1 VDNLIRDI
9 KYATRSLLRD
19 KGFAVTVLLT
29 LAVCIAANTATFAI
43 VNSVLLRPLPG
54 PHADAV
60 VILSNRYPNAGA
72 GEQFQ
77 SSVADYF
84 DRLRQVTALE
94 EQALFRNAGETL
106 NINGTAEQVEGMAVT
121 PSLFKLVG
129 IPPAYGRAFTPEEG
143 ELGGNRKV
151 ILSNALWRQLYGGE
165 RSAIGRDLRLGGIPF
180 TIVGVMPKDFVFVN
194 PDARFWTPLSFTAEQ
209 KTEYHSNNMCHIGRL
224 KPGATAHQAQAQV
237 DALNAAN
244 LERFPAIKQ
253 VLIDAGF
260 HTKVEPLQRMLVKD
274 VEGSLYL
281 LWGGAVFV
289 LLIGALNIANLV
301 LARLSVHSK
310 EIATRLALG
319 ATRFQVVRCLVVENV
334 LVAASGGVAGVLL
347 GSLLLRVLNTIG
359 LDRFPRASEVR
370 IDGVVILVALALAVF
385 VGLLNGLAPLVTVF
399 RGNLSAMLH
408 DGSRTG
414 TTGARTRRL
423 RQALVGAEIG
433 FAFVL
438 LAGAGLLLASFRHL
452 LSVDPG
458 FTTTGVLTA
467 STNAPRARYRGGAE
481 LRTLMSRTLD
491 SLLRVPGVAAA
502 GATNGIPFGGNNND
516 SVILPEGH
524 VMKPGES
531 VISPRNII
539 VTPGYFETMKIALVR
554 GRYFEARDNETTS
567 PVIIV
572 DERLAN
578 VFWPKLDPIGRRMY
592 RPEPPDLSMTDAKTR
607 WFTVVGVVRSV
618 RLEDLAGT
626 RSAFGAYYFPYA
638 QDSSRD
644 FTIAV
649 RTTTD
654 PGSMSRSIRAAIAGI
669 DPELALFDV
678 RTMGER
684 AELSVSSRRT
694 SMMLALAFASVA
706 LFLSGIGIYGV
717 LAYLV
722 AQRRREIGIR
732 MALGCTG
739 AGIVRLVLLEGSLL
753 VVIGLASGL
762 AGAAALQ
769 KAVANQVYGVR
780 PLDPLVLGCV
790 VVLLGFISLVA
801 CMVPARHAVRVDPVR
816 VLSDQ

>member
-1 VDNLIRDI
+1 MENLIRDI
-9 KYATRSLLRD
+9 KYAARSLLRD
-19 KGFAVTVLLT
+19 KGFAATVLLT

-54 PHADAV
+54 PHADAI

-84 DRLRQVTALE
+84 DRLRQVTALD
-94 EQALFRNAGETL
+94 EQALFRGTGETL
-106 NINGTAEQVEGMAVT
+106 NVNGTAEQVEGMAVT

-129 IPPAYGRAFTPEEG
+129 TPPAHGRAFTPEEG

-151 ILSNALWRQLYGGE
+151 ILSNALWRQLFGGE
-165 RSAIGRDLRLGGIPF
+165 RSAIGRELRFGGVPF
-180 TIVGVMPKDFVFVN
+180 TIVGVMPKGFVFVN
-194 PDARFWTPLSFTAEQ
+194 PDARFWIPLTFTAEQ

-224 KPGATAHQAQAQV
+224 KHGATIQQAQAQV
-237 DALNAAN
+237 DALNAVN
-244 LERFPAIKQ
+244 LERFPALKQ
-253 VLIDAGF
+253 VLVDAGF
-260 HTKVEPLQRMLVKD
+260 HTRVEPLQRMLVKD
-274 VEGSLYL
+274 VEGALYL

-301 LARLSVHSK
+301 LARLSVHTK

-319 ATRFQVVRCLVVENV
+319 ATRAQVVRRLIVENV
-334 LVAASGGVAGVLL
+334 LVAATGGVAGVLL
-347 GSLLLRVLNTIG
+347 GALLLRALNTIG
-359 LDRFPRASEVR
+359 LDRFPRAYEVR
-370 IDGVVILVALALAVF
+370 IDAVVILIALSLALL

-399 RGNLSAMLH
+399 RANLSAMLH

-414 TTGARTRRL
+414 TAGTRTRRL

-467 STNAPRARYRGGAE
+467 STNAPRARYRGEAE

-491 SLLRVPGVAAA
+491 SILRLPGVAAA
-502 GATNGIPFGGNNND
+502 GATNGIPFGGQGND

-531 VISPRNII
+531 VISPRSIV

-554 GRYFEARDNETTS
+554 GRYFEPRDNETTS
-567 PVIIV
+567 PAIIV
-572 DERLAN
+572 DERLASL
-578 VFWPKLDPIGRRMY
+578 FWPKVDPIGRRMY
-592 RPEPPDLSMTDAKTR
+592 RPEPPDLSKTDAKTR

-638 QDSSRD
+638 QDTSRA
-644 FTIAV
+644 FTLAV
-649 RTTTD
+649 RTTAD

-694 SMMLALAFASVA
+694 SMMLALAFACVA

-739 AGIVRLVLLEGSLL
+739 SGVVRLVLLEGSLL

-762 AGAAALQ
+762 AGAVALQ
-769 KAVANQVYGVR
+769 RAVANQIYGVR

-790 VVLLGFISLVA
+790 VLLLGLISLVA
-801 CMVPARHAVRVDPVR
+801 CLVPARHAVSVDPVR